1 MKKSLTQMLADC
13 STEEEVKFNFVRYF
27 QQFFK
32 RDFKFDSRKNIDSRL
47 RQKLLPQIYSL
58 GFLRDEVTYFE

>member
-47 RQKLLPQIYSL
+47 GQKLLPQIYSL